1 MENNDIGI
9 IGWLTTI
16 VLSIKALFITPQSF
30 YFIMAGI
37 AAGCTAVYYVIK
49 TIKHIKNE
57 KY

>member
-1 MENNDIGI
+1 MGI
-9 IGWLTTI
+9 LGWITTI
-16 VLSIKALFITPQSF
+16 LLSIKALFITPQSF

-57 KY
+57 NH

>member
-1 MENNDIGI
+1 MENNNMGI
-9 IGWLTTI
+9 LGWITTI
-16 VLSIKALFITPQSF
+16 LLSIKALFITPQSF

-57 KY
+57 DH